1 MADEAAAARDRD
13 EVVAQVLRLLR
24 SSETTAT
31 DELEAMLRAHSAPK
45 QASPASSE
53 SDSSAEEHPRSTRLA
68 RATSG
73 SVGGPVSAS
82 KRQTSARESRK
93 SSKVDSILKRASA
106 KRKKK

>member
-82 KRQTSARESRK
+82 KRQTVRLAFEP
-93 SSKVDSILKRASA
+93 ASEVA
-106 KRKKK
+106 AFL